1 MASKMNDYKI
11 LSALILI
18 ILFGSCQSELME
30 QSQPKHKL
38 TVNAYLPNDDETRA
52 HLLYGYGDP
61 DNRSKEILV
70 WDHKDYIHI
79 FNVTRLQECP
89 WGIQLETTTPQING
103 NKAIF
108 ESIEGYDKSNNF
120 NVKKGD
126 VIFVNLG
133 ETLRKL
139 VDSITFDERKI
150 FTISLGSEANK
161 PQYIEKNPD
170 RDTTLSFMKDN
181 LRMYDIVT
189 AEEDGKL
196 PDIHFKH
203 LSAIMRVTL
212 HNKTGNDLYPTQ
224 LQFIYPTKSPT
235 ALESDSVD
243 HNPSFFNTTLYVSV
257 EPDDNEGYKLKTY
270 EEFYNGSAPYTERI
284 STTING
290 KNGTE
295 DAGESIPNGES
306 YELYI
311 STIPRIGNDS
321 LGDTLYINLTKDHD
335 TNHPYSIAISNF
347 NTVIEAG
354 KRYWFDLVATPDNKL
369 VFKSQYN
376 PDDYIT
382 SGSSGEENKEE
393 GGETTPE
400 D

>member
-1 MASKMNDYKI
+1 MNGFKNFP
-11 LSALILI
+11 ALILL
-18 ILFGSCQSELME
+18 ILLGSCQSEFNLE
-30 QSQPKHKL
+30 QSQPKHKI
-38 TVNAYLPNDDETRA
+38 TVNAYLPNDNETRA
-52 HLLYGYGDP
+52 HLVYGYGDP

-70 WDHKDYIHI
+70 WDHKDYIHV

-103 NKAIF
+103 NRAIF

-161 PQYIEKNPD
+161 PQYIEKYPD

-196 PDIHFKH
+196 PDIHFNH

-212 HNKTGNDLYPTQ
+212 HNKTGQDFYPTQ
-224 LQFIYPTKSPT
+224 LNFNYPTKSPT
-235 ALESDSVD
+235 AMESDFIN
-243 HNPSFFNTTLYVSV
+243 HNPSFLNTALYVSV
-257 EPDDNEGYKLKTY
+257 EPNDNEGYKLKTY
-270 EEFYNGSAPYTERI
+270 EEFYNGSAPYTE
-284 STTING
+284 SVGTTING
-290 KNGTE
+290 KNGTL

-321 LGDTLYINLTKDHD
+321 SGDKLYINLIKAHD
-335 TNHPYSIAISNF
+335 TDHPYSITINDF
-347 NTVIEAG
+347 NRVIEPG

-376 PDDYIT
+376 PDDYKT
-382 SGSSGEENKEE
+382 NSPSEEENKEE
-393 GGETTPE
+393 NGVDSTPE